1 VAEFVENGIDA
12 GARNVIIA
20 GGKEQRVHYLKISDD
35 GDDIP
40 KDPEGLPD
48 FRYVATHICDSNKK
62 QPKTQG
68 EKGIQGKF
76 GIRLLNFRTMGRELM
91 LSSAGSDGT
100 IYRMHMQKGDPNYR
114 VTQRRK
120 LFPLRV
126 RS

>member
-1 VAEFVENGIDA
+1 M
-12 GARNVIIA
+12 
-20 GGKEQRVHYLKISDD
+20 
-35 GDDIP
+35 
-40 KDPEGLPD
+40 
-48 FRYVATHICDSNKK
+48 ATHICDSNKK
-62 QPKTQG
+62 QLKTQG

-76 GIRLLNFRTMGRELM
+76 GIRLLSFRTMGGELM

-100 IYRMHMQKGDPNYR
+100 IYRMHMQKYR